1 MSINFP
7 KISVII
13 PVYNGEKTIQKTIE
27 SVFKQTWQNFELIVI
42 NDGSQDA
49 TLEVLSSI
57 QDPRLRLLSYSN
69 AGVSS
74 SRNRGITQATGEYIS
89 FLDADDLW
97 TADKLEAQLQA
108 LEKHPEAAVAY
119 SWTDAIDEF
128 DQFLHPDS
136 RCTLSG
142 NVYPNLLLATF
153 LSNGSNAMIRKT
165 AFQEVGIFDDS
176 LKAAEEWEMWIRLA
190 AKYPFVVVPKVQV
203 LYRLSPHSASTNL
216 IQHETDSLKV
226 IERAFCQAP
235 PSLQYLKQQSLGNL
249 YKYLT
254 FKSLNT
260 NTKLQQAMIPIRLFL
275 KTVKYDS
282 SLLFKGITVKV
293 LFKILVMTI
302 FSKKQVP
309 EVLNKFKNVT
319 NTSTLLGYIN
329 LNIS

>member
-1 MSINFP
+1 MP
-7 KISVII
+7 KISVVI
-13 PVYNGEKTIQKTIE
+13 PVYNGEKTIKKTIE
-27 SVFKQTWQNFELIVI
+27 SVLKQTWQDFELIVI

-57 QDPRLRLLSYSN
+57 QDPRLRILSYDN
-69 AGVSS
+69 AGLAS
-74 SRNRGITQATGEYIS
+74 SRNRGIDHAQGEYIT

-97 TADKLEAQLQA
+97 TPDKLEAQFQA
-108 LEKHPEAAVAY
+108 LEEHPEAAVAY

-165 AFQEVGIFDDS
+165 AFKEVGIFDES
-176 LKAAEEWEMWIRLA
+176 LKAAEDWEMWIRLA
-190 AKYPFVVVPKVQV
+190 AKYPFVVVPKAQV
-203 LYRLSPHSASTNL
+203 LYRLSPDSMSTKL
-216 IQHETDSLKV
+216 IQHERESLKV
-226 IERAFCQAP
+226 IERAFAQAP
-235 PSLQYLKQQSLGNL
+235 ASFQHLKQRSLGNL

-254 FKSLNT
+254 FKALNT
-260 NTKLQQAMIPIRLFL
+260 NVKPQQAMTVIRLFL
-275 KTVKYDS
+275 KTIKYDS
-282 SLLFKGITVKV
+282 SLLLKGIT
-293 LFKILVMTI
+293 LKILFVIIVITI
-302 FSKKQVP
+302 FPSQLAQ
-309 EVLNKFKNVT
+309 EVLNKIKKMT